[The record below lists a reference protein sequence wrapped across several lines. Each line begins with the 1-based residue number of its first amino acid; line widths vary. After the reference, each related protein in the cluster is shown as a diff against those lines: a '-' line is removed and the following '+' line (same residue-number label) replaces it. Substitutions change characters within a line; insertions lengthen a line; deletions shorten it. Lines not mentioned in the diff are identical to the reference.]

1 MAGEDKKAV
10 VREFL
15 DHLWN
20 IRDISVVDRLIASH
34 HISHG
39 PMIELLP
46 RGRRGVRAFSSAFF
60 NAFPDI
66 QATIERQELEGDLVK
81 TWVTFRGTHTGQYLE
96 IPATNKQITL
106 QMVLMDCVVDGQIVE
121 SWAEWKPLALLQQLG
136 KNLTIMRSSR

>member
-1 MAGEDKKAV
+1 MKLLKEYFDMADEDKKAV

-20 IRDISVVDRLIASH
+20 KKDASVIDLLIASH

-46 RGRRGVRAFSSAFF
+46 RGRRGVKAFSTAFF
-60 NAFPDI
+60 NAFSEI
-66 QATIERQELEGDLVK
+66 QATIERQEVEGDLVK
-81 TWVTFRGTHTGQYLE
+81 TW
-96 IPATNKQITL
+96 ITL

-121 SWAEWKPLALLQQLG
+121 SWAEWRPSALLQQLG
-136 KNLTIMRSSR
+136 KNLTIMRASR